1 MKKADKQTVIKGLEG
16 LFDANETFYLI
27 DFKRMKVSQAVELRK
42 LLRKNSYAYKVIK
55 NRLALRAIS
64 DKVPEALRPHFRKPT
79 AIAFAAKEP
88 IGLAKIL
95 KDFSNQGKVLEVKAG
110 VLEGRY
116 LAPERFDEVCRLS
129 SRDELVG
136 KIAVMMAQPLVRML
150 RLLQAPLGQ
159 FGVLLGE
166 LKRTK
171 GQGQASPEVEETQA

>member
-1 MKKADKQTVIKGLEG
+1 MKKEDKQSVVKGLEG
-16 LFDANETFYLI
+16 LFDSHETFYLV

-42 LLRKNSYAYKVIK
+42 LLRKNSYTYKVIK

-64 DKVPEALRPHFRKPT
+64 DRAPEALRPYFQKPT

-116 LAPERFDEVCRLS
+116 LAPERFEEVCRLS
-129 SRDELVG
+129 SRDELFG
-136 KIAVMMAQPLVRML
+136 RIAVMMAQPLVRML
-150 RLLQAPLGQ
+150 RVLQAPLGQ

-166 LKRTK
+166 LRRTK
-171 GQGQASPEVEETQA
+171 GQGQATPEVDQTQA